1 MQNYSFFLLIFFIST
16 LSLEKRSLYVGG
28 ENKIVTSLFLRVSK
42 KKIREY
48 KKKRRGKRFHADDSK
63 ATIDF
68 VAFS

>member
-42 KKIREY
+42 KIREY